1 MKKEDWKELNE
12 KSHYNSLKKQDI
24 EHRKL
29 IKKLQIEVRNLKE
42 QSKLFGVGIELP
54 TEKEITLESNRQAK
68 YENIPDRPNQN
79 LSKYLG
85 FMNCLNWLKDKNKV
99 KR

>member
-42 QSKLFGVGIELP
+42 QSKLFGVGIS
-54 TEKEITLESNRQAK
+54 LESREQKILALLLINHI
-68 YENIPDRPNQN
+68 NN
-79 LSKYLG
+79 L
-85 FMNCLNWLKDKNKV
+85 DKSSMKKPELIEEYRERYYKLLDKINEV
-99 KR
+99 